1 MKAQVSLITLGVR
14 DLGRAKAFY
23 AERLG
28 WPVLAEE
35 GDWVAFML
43 DGGSTAFALFPWDA
57 LAEDARVAADG
68 SGFRGVTLAYN
79 VRTEERVDE
88 VLAEAEH
95 AGGSIVKPAER
106 AEWPVP
112 IEDELSL
119 LKDARRRR
127 HDPLSFGGARE
138 GPPPDETV
146 VGRFP

>member
-68 SGFRGVTLAYN
+68 NGFRGVTLAYN

-106 AEWPVP
+106 AEWGGYSGYFADPDGHLWEVATGAAKLPVA
-112 IEDELSL
+112 E
-119 LKDARRRR
+119 
-127 HDPLSFGGARE
+127 
-138 GPPPDETV
+138 
-146 VGRFP
+146 